1 MKKINPFDLLI
12 AVAILCLAVI
22 IVFVLLP
29 KKTAD
34 SKKTLVT
41 VRTKTNISEV
51 GPTITEGENTYLNSV
66 NTPVKVDSTVMGV
79 VDNQNYLDVTVE
91 GQGSIEPG
99 RYLFNGQRL
108 LVGQKAEL
116 HGKFWIQGIITEV
129 KYAN

>member
-22 IVFVLLP
+22 IVFVFFP
-29 KKTAD
+29 KKSTD